1 MFSAIQDEVNKI
13 DNPDSIDGEEIE
25 SEAELED
32 AYEQLY
38 RIKVNIE
45 DLDTNQE
52 NDEFSNDDFNKL
64 KDLIVGGNDIIE
76 AYRNVLPI
84 SVLNKAKTTIKDY
97 TDELTK
103 AIINSDDADEYR
115 DELILL
121 VNNLSTIYNGKEY
134 NLAELKQRFDN
145 KYN

>member
-13 DNPDSIDGEEIE
+13 DNPDSIDEEEIE

-97 TDELTK
+97 ADELIK